1 MSTEEKST
9 NITQDSYLDLSQDL
23 LLIKKPEKEYDIYK
37 DSYLRYLG
45 YSNEIGEAFRKVTSR
60 SFVIFTYVVEFG
72 YFIGDTIHKG
82 HKAYNDPTKV
92 DNKGLHV
99 IKQSSY
105 TILWQFFATC
115 LIPPLCI
122 NIVVGRTHNMLVNRN
137 FNPKLIRYLPLSIG
151 LAMIPLFNIYVDPV
165 VGDVLDHFFEKHLK
179 I

>member
-1 MSTEEKST
+1 MSSSEINNNQTA
-9 NITQDSYLDLSQDL
+9 NLQDGKTLV
-23 LLIKKPEKEYDIYK
+23 KKQKEYDIYK

-60 SFVIFTYVVEFG
+60 SFVIFTYLLEFG
-72 YFIGDTIHKG
+72 YFIGDTLHKG
-82 HKAYNDPTKV
+82 HKAYNDPNIAESQ
-92 DNKGLHV
+92 NKHLHV

-122 NIVVGRTHNMLVNRN
+122 NIVVGRMHNFLTKKN
-137 FNPKLIRYLPLSIG
+137 FSPTVIRYGPLSIG

-165 VGDVLDHFFEKHLK
+165 VGDVLDHFFESHM

>member
-1 MSTEEKST
+1 MS
-9 NITQDSYLDLSQDL
+9 SQNANKDIQIKDQKL
-23 LLIKKPEKEYDIYK
+23 EKKPKEYDIYK

-60 SFVIFTYVVEFG
+60 NFVIFTYVLEFG

-82 HKAYNDPTKV
+82 HKAYNDPDVV
-92 DNKGLHV
+92 DNKHLHV

-122 NIVVGRTHNMLVNRN
+122 NIVVGRAHNFLTKRR
-137 FNPKLIRYLPLSIG
+137 FPQGIIRYFPLSLG
-151 LAMIPLFNIYVDPV
+151 LIMIPLFNIYVDPV
-165 VGDVLDHFFEKHLK
+165 VGHVLDNFFDTH
-179 I
+179 IDI